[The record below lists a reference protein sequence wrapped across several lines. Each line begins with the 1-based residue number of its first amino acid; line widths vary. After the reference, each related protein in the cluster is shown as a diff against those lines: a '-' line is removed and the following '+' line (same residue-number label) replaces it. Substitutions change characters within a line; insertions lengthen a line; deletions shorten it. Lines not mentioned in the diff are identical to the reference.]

1 MNELLKRIL
10 TAIVFGTLVIGSLLI
25 HPALFALVLIGFI
38 IAGSFEWIR
47 ITGYLGHSLKTAFL
61 IIIAVWLFAPVV
73 LIASGLDTMAVPV
86 FLSLLLILPVAAI
99 AEIYRNKPSA
109 VLNLMVLGSGVLY
122 YVVPLA
128 ILVMMTQPEFAMFQQ
143 DGNILPLFLFIVI
156 WTYDTFAY
164 FIGSLIGRHKLFERL
179 SPKKTWEGMIGGMLI
194 TTALMVFVFP
204 LLISLPLGFIFAG
217 TILIIIAATYGDLFE
232 SLLKRKAGLKD
243 SGTIF
248 PGHGGVL
255 DRFDSVFF
263 AAPVFLVFCLIY
275 AMLAFN

>member
-10 TAIVFGTLVIGSLLI
+10 TAIVFGTLVIGSLLL
-25 HPALFALVLIGFI
+25 HPALFAMVLTGFI
-38 IAGSFEWIR
+38 IAASFEWIR
-47 ITGYLGHSLKTAFL
+47 ITVHLGHSLKTAEL
-61 IIIAVWLFAPVV
+61 IIVALWMFAPVV
-73 LIASGLDTMAVPV
+73 FFASGFDTTAFPV

-99 AEIYRNKPSA
+99 AEIYRNKTSA
-109 VLNLMVLGSGVLY
+109 VLNLMVLGSGILY

-128 ILVMMTQPEFAMFQQ
+128 ILAMMTQPEFAMFQQ
-143 DGNILPLFLFIVI
+143 DANILPLFLFIVI

-164 FIGSLIGRHKLFERL
+164 FIGSLIGKHKLFERL

-194 TTALMVFVFP
+194 TTALMAFVFP
-204 LLISLPLGFIFAG
+204 LLIPLPLVFILAG

-232 SLLKRKAGLKD
+232 SLLKRKAGIKD

-275 AMLAFN
+275 AMLANS